1 MRCPKCATTSFDYLD
16 ACENCHTSLTSL
28 KEQLGPFFKPSK
40 KINWFE
46 LAEGKS
52 ERNNITATAIK
63 THKTSEELDLIEPV
77 ELLDTG
83 PKSQANLNEMDM
95 DLSSL
100 EKDADL
106 QSDLD
111 SVLEKVLKKTS

>member
-16 ACENCHTSLTSL
+16 TCENCHTSMTAL

-40 KINWFE
+40 KTNWFE
-46 LAEGKS
+46 LAEGTS
-52 ERNNITATAIK
+52 ERNITATAIK
-63 THKTSEELDLIEPV
+63 TRKTSEELDLIEPV
-77 ELLDTG
+77 ELIETS
-83 PKSQANLNEMDM
+83 PKSQTNLNEMDM
-95 DLSSL
+95 DISSL

-111 SVLEKVLKKTS
+111 SVLEKVLKKTN